1 MSFDESFAAGSP
13 EPLEEPG
20 SMTPLVANTSQR
32 IVSGIVDVAPLLV
45 VTIALT
51 AFVTPFDVGATL
63 ARLVAALGLLLK
75 DVTGASPGKWLV
87 GVRVLERTGAATSA
101 GRRLLRN
108 VTLAAAPLL
117 AGMPYLGRIA
127 AVVCIVEMVLV
138 LAQKERLG
146 DRLAGT
152 TVVRRAVL
160 SEISAAQS

>member
-1 MSFDESFAAGSP
+1 
-13 EPLEEPG
+13 
-20 SMTPLVANTSQR
+20 MTPLAANSSQR
-32 IVSGIVDVAPLLV
+32 IVGGIVDVAPLLV

-63 ARLVAALGLLLK
+63 ARLVAAFGLLLK

-87 GVRVLERTGAATSA
+87 GVRVTDRTGPPAGA

-117 AGMPYLGRIA
+117 AGVPYLGRLA
-127 AVVCIVEMVLV
+127 AVVCIGEMVLV

-152 TVVRRAVL
+152 AVVRRAVL
-160 SEISAAQS
+160 TEPRPRVSFSGTNAEPM

>member
-1 MSFDESFAAGSP
+1 MADSLDYVEGTGSV
-13 EPLEEPG
+13 
-20 SMTPLVANTSQR
+20 TPLAANTSQR
-32 IVSGIVDVAPLLV
+32 IVGGIVDVAPLLV
-45 VTIALT
+45 VTVALT

-63 ARLVAALGLLLK
+63 GRLVAALGLMIK

-87 GVRVLERTGAATSA
+87 GVRVTDRSGAPASA

-127 AVVCIVEMVLV
+127 AVICIGEMVLV
-138 LAQKERLG
+138 LWQKERLG

-152 TVVRRAVL
+152 AVVRRAVL
-160 SEISAAQS
+160 PGISAA